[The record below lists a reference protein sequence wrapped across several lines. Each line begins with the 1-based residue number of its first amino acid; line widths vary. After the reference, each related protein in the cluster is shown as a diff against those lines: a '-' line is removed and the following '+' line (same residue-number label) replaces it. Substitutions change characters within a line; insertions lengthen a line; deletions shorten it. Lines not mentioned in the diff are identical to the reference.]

1 MNIPQLNF
9 CYNCNRLDNPYY
21 VCYGLAFVI
30 KDISFV
36 ITAKSLSVNFRNGI
50 RVINSSKMVLIWKRM
65 EFQTTFNRTSKIVF
79 IYYFHEKK
87 GCVMLI
93 TNK

>member
-9 CYNCNRLDNPYY
+9 CYNCNRLDNPYF
-21 VCYGLAFVI
+21 VSYGLAFVM

-50 RVINSSKMVLIWKRM
+50 RVINSSKMVLIWNSRQRLIKRQKL
-65 EFQTTFNRTSKIVF
+65 FSF
-79 IYYFHEKK
+79 IIFMKK
-87 GCVMLI
+87 KVVLYS
-93 TNK
+93 